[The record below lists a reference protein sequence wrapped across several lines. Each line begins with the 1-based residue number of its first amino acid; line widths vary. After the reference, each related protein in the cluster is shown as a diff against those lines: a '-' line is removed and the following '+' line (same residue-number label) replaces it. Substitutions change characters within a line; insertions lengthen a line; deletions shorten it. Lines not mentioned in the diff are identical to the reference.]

1 MKQRLKERCD
11 MLRELGWKQ
20 QKFGLDYEATQ
31 FGFRLSKRMSLIMR
45 KIFEQPD

>member
-20 QKFGLDYEATQ
+20 DKFGLDKDITK
-31 FGFRLSKRMSLIMR
+31 FGLRLSKKMSLIMR
-45 KIFEQPD
+45 KIFE